1 MAGIKALR
9 KIQLGAETTAAG
21 TAIAATTLWRGM
33 GTIEDQLEVVFPEED
48 IGIISGTD
56 RTYIPKLL
64 AAITFDETEAT
75 FEQLPY
81 IGAAGIANTT
91 TGVTDTGGSGKI
103 YTYAMTTSTQATVQT
118 YTIEGGD
125 NQQEEEMEYGFVSA
139 FTLSGKAGEA
149 WKVSADW
156 QGRQVTASSFTGSIA
171 VPSVEEMLFS
181 KTKLYIDDTTI
192 GTTQK
197 TQTLLEATLN
207 VNTGLVPV
215 FTADGQ
221 LYFSFL
227 KQTMPEVTL
236 DITFEH
242 DGTATAE
249 KTAWRNQTA
258 RLIKLLCEGSALT
271 TAGSTYSVKTMIL
284 NLAGKYESW
293 EKLGEQDG
301 NDILKATFRA
311 RYHSTSNQFLTMIIV
326 NQLTSL
332 T

>member
-9 KIQLGAETTAAG
+9 KIQGGREATAG
-21 TAIAATTLWRGM
+21 TAVAATFLWRGM

-48 IGIISGTD
+48 IGLISGSD

-64 AAITFDETEAT
+64 AALTMDETEST

-81 IGAAGIANTT
+81 IGAAGILDLT

-103 YTYAMTTSTQATVQT
+103 YTYTMTTSTQATVRT
-118 YTIEGGD
+118 YTLEGGD
-125 NQQEEEMEYGFVSA
+125 DQQEEEMEYSHVSS

-149 WKVSADW
+149 WKVGADW
-156 QGRQVTASSFTGSIA
+156 AGRQVTPSTFTGSIA
-171 VPSVEEMLFS
+171 IPSVEEMLFS
-181 KTKLYIDDTTI
+181 KTKLYIDATTI

-197 TQTLLEATLN
+197 TLTLLEATLN

-221 LYFSFL
+221 LYFSFI
-227 KQTMPEVTL
+227 KQTQPEVTL

-242 DGTATAE
+242 DGTAVAE
-249 KTAWRNQTA
+249 KAAWRAQTA
-258 RLIKLLCEGSALT
+258 RLIQLKCEGSTLT
-271 TAGSTYSVKTMIL
+271 TAGSSYSVKTMLI
-284 NLAGKYESW
+284 NLAGKYESM

-301 NDILKATFRA
+301 NDVLKATLRA
-311 RYHSTSNQFLTMIIV
+311 RYHSTSNQFMTMTIV

>member
-9 KIQLGAETTAAG
+9 KIQIGREATAG
-21 TAIAATTLWRGM
+21 TAVAATNLWRGM
-33 GTIEDQLEVVFPEED
+33 GTMEDQREVVFPEED
-48 IGIISGTD
+48 IGVISGTD

-81 IGAAGIANTT
+81 IGAAGIADLT
-91 TGVTDTGGSGKI
+91 TGVTDTNGSGKI
-103 YTYAMTTSTQATVQT
+103 YQYAMTTSTQTTVRT

-125 NQQEEEMEYGFVSA
+125 NQQEEEMEYSFVSA

-149 WKVSADW
+149 WKISADW
-156 QGRQVTASSFTGSIA
+156 QGRQVTASTFTGSIS

-197 TQTLLEATLN
+197 TLTLLEASLN
-207 VNTGLVPV
+207 VNTGIIPV

-221 LYFSFL
+221 LYFSFY
-227 KQTMPEVTL
+227 KQVMPEVTL

-242 DGTATAE
+242 DSTATTE
-249 KTAWRNQTA
+249 KTNWRSQTA
-258 RLIKLLCEGSALT
+258 RLVQLKCEGSTLT
-271 TAGSTYSVKTMIL
+271 TAGSSYSVKTGII
-284 NLAGKYESW
+284 NLAGKWETF

-301 NDILKATFRA
+301 NDIVKGTLRA
-311 RYHSTSNQFLTMIIV
+311 RWHSTSNQFCTLILV

>member
-9 KIQLGAETTAAG
+9 KIQLGKETTAG
-21 TAIAATTLWRGM
+21 TSVAATALWRGM
-33 GTIEDQLEVVFPEED
+33 GTIEDQLEIVFPEED
-48 IGIISGTD
+48 IGVISGTD

-64 AAITFDETEAT
+64 AAITFDEVEAT

-81 IGAAGIANTT
+81 PLSAGIANTT
-91 TGVTDTGGSGKI
+91 TGVTDTNGSGKI
-103 YTYAMTTSTQATVQT
+103 YTYTMTTSTQASVQT

-125 NQQEEEMEYGFVSA
+125 DQQEEEMEYSFVPS

-149 WKVSADW
+149 WKISADW
-156 QGRQVTASSFTGSIA
+156 QGRQVTPSTFTGSIA

-181 KTKLYIDDTTI
+181 KTKLYIDATTI

-197 TQTLLEATLN
+197 TNTLLEATLN

-215 FTADGQ
+215 FTADGN
-221 LYFSFL
+221 LYFSFV

-242 DGTATAE
+242 DGTSVAE
-249 KTAWRNQTA
+249 KAAWRAQTA
-258 RLIKLLCEGSALT
+258 RLIQLTCEGSTLT
-271 TAGSTYSVKTMIL
+271 TAGSTYSVKTGIIK
-284 NLAGKYESW
+284 LAGKW
-293 EKLGEQDG
+293 EAFEKIDEQDG
-301 NDILKATFRA
+301 NDIVKGTLRA
-311 RYHSTSNQFLTMIIV
+311 RWHSTSNQFMTMILV
-326 NQLTSL
+326 NQLSSL

>member
-9 KIQLGAETTAAG
+9 KIALGREASAG
-21 TAIAATTLWRGM
+21 TAVAATTLWRGM

-48 IGIISGTD
+48 IGLISGSD

-64 AAITFDETEAT
+64 AALTMDETEST

-81 IGAAGIANTT
+81 IGAAGIFDLT

-103 YTYAMTTSTQATVQT
+103 YTYTMTTSTQATVRT
-118 YTIEGGD
+118 YTLEGGD
-125 NQQEEEMEYGFVSA
+125 DQQEEEMEYSHVSS

-149 WKVSADW
+149 WKVGADW
-156 QGRQVTASSFTGSIA
+156 AGRQVTPSTFTGSIA
-171 VPSVEEMLFS
+171 IPSVEEMLFS
-181 KTKLYIDDTTI
+181 KTKLYIDATTI

-197 TQTLLEATLN
+197 TLTLLEATLN

-221 LYFSFL
+221 LYFSFI
-227 KQTMPEVTL
+227 KQTQPEVTL

-242 DGTATAE
+242 DGTAVAE
-249 KTAWRNQTA
+249 KAAWRAQTA
-258 RLIKLLCEGSALT
+258 RLIQLKCEGSTLT
-271 TAGSTYSVKTMIL
+271 TAGSSYSVKTGII
-284 NLAGKYESW
+284 NLAGKWEAF

-301 NDILKATFRA
+301 NDIVKGTLRA
-311 RYHSTSNQFLTMIIV
+311 RYHSTSNNFMTMILV